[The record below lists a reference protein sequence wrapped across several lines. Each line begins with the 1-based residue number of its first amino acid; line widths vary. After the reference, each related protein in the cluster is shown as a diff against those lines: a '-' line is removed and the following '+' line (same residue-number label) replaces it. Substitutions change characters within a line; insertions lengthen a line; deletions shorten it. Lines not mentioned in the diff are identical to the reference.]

1 MKVNYYEVL
10 GVERGASE
18 QEIRDRFRKLA
29 RENHPD
35 RYNGSDK
42 ADAERKFQTLTE
54 AVNVLTNVTRR
65 RQHDSELSSTTS
77 KGTADFAQVA
87 RAYLGKGVKAF
98 KEGDFRTAYENFD
111 MAVKHNGQDAKAF
124 HYLALAAVR
133 VPSMAR
139 QAVQAI
145 ETAVQ
150 REPVNA
156 TYLKDA
162 GLILKRAGLVAK
174 ALIGMQVTAF
184 GLTHVGRQRQHNEDS
199 YLVADEPGL
208 FLVADGMGGHA
219 AGEIAS
225 RIAVDSISEFIL
237 HTKEDDGTWP
247 HAYDEHY
254 KRSTNRL
261 MAAVRL
267 ANTRVLE
274 AMRKDARLRGMG
286 TTVVACLADDDMM
299 SFAHVGDSRA
309 YLIRAGHLSRIT
321 NDHSWVF
328 EQVQA
333 GMLTEAEAEKH
344 PLRNVITRALGGA
357 LSVTPDASE
366 VETRSGDV
374 YLLCSDG
381 LTGMVP
387 EDEIRDIVD
396 KNTDDLE
403 KACQVLIDTANERGG
418 LDNVTAI
425 LVKTT

>member
-1 MKVNYYEVL
+1 M
-10 GVERGASE
+10 
-18 QEIRDRFRKLA
+18 EI
-29 RENHPD
+29 
-35 RYNGSDK
+35 K
-42 ADAERKFQTLTE
+42 A
-54 AVNVLTNVTRR
+54 
-65 RQHDSELSSTTS
+65 
-77 KGTADFAQVA
+77 
-87 RAYLGKGVKAF
+87 Y
-98 KEGDFRTAYENFD
+98 
-111 MAVKHNGQDAKAF
+111 
-124 HYLALAAVR
+124 
-133 VPSMAR
+133 
-139 QAVQAI
+139 
-145 ETAVQ
+145 
-150 REPVNA
+150 
-156 TYLKDA
+156 
-162 GLILKRAGLVAK
+162 
-174 ALIGMQVTAF
+174 

-199 YLVADEPGL
+199 YLVADEAKL

-247 HAYDEHY
+247 HAYDEHF

-286 TTVVACLADDDMM
+286 TTVVACLADGETM
-299 SFAHVGDSRA
+299 SVAHVGDSRA
-309 YLIRAGHLSRIT
+309 YMIRNNQLQRIT

-357 LSVTPDASE
+357 LQVTPDASE
-366 VETRSGDV
+366 IEVKEGDV
-374 YLLCSDG
+374 FLLCSDG

-387 EDEIRDIVD
+387 EDEILKVVTQSDG
-396 KNTDDLE
+396 DLE
-403 KACQVLIDTANERGG
+403 KACQKLIEEANERGG

-425 LVKTT
+425 LVKAV

>member
-1 MKVNYYEVL
+1 
-10 GVERGASE
+10 
-18 QEIRDRFRKLA
+18 
-29 RENHPD
+29 
-35 RYNGSDK
+35 
-42 ADAERKFQTLTE
+42 
-54 AVNVLTNVTRR
+54 
-65 RQHDSELSSTTS
+65 
-77 KGTADFAQVA
+77 
-87 RAYLGKGVKAF
+87 
-98 KEGDFRTAYENFD
+98 
-111 MAVKHNGQDAKAF
+111 
-124 HYLALAAVR
+124 
-133 VPSMAR
+133 
-139 QAVQAI
+139 
-145 ETAVQ
+145 
-150 REPVNA
+150 
-156 TYLKDA
+156 
-162 GLILKRAGLVAK
+162 
-174 ALIGMQVTAF
+174 MQVTAF

-199 YLVADEPGL
+199 YLVANEPGL

-286 TTVVACLADDDMM
+286 TTVVACLADDGVM

-309 YLIRAGHLSRIT
+309 YLVRAGEISRIT

-366 VETRSGDV
+366 VETRTGDV

-387 EDEIRDIVD
+387 EDEILRVVTT
-396 KNTDDLE
+396 NADDLE